1 MSFDQQRRYADQ
13 DACFDDLVCDAR
25 GMIEPPERKPRGFR
39 DQMQELVAG
48 GMSARE
54 AAREMGI
61 DENG

>member
-1 MSFDQQRRYADQ
+1 MSFDVQRYYADQ
-13 DACFDDLVCDAR
+13 DAHFDDLVSDVR
-25 GMIEPPERKPRGFR
+25 DMIDPPERRQRGFYEQMR
-39 DQMQELVAG
+39 DLIAS